1 MSSKIMKTNFHRL
14 LMFLIA
20 ATAVMSL
27 TITGRAQTVAP
38 PTSTVAQSPTT
49 APTTA
54 PATLP
59 EKIQPRRSPRR
70 ASTPPATVTVVADQ
84 AKVAPQVVT
93 IVHRLSGV
101 KMLRFLLRQGED
113 PSTIYTFDS
122 EAISNDAHASII
134 AGWALND
141 GRTIA
146 VRLPQAGA
154 ELEFA
159 ALPFSGPE
167 WKAQTAVA
175 GSTRLMR
182 VWNPPEPDLTVIT
195 RDGRKLRA
203 RYVGLDGQ
211 TGLSVLQVNAL
222 VLPPLTEEVTR
233 ELSQGQG
240 VQIFAPERTTPEGE
254 GSSRNIYVKVGE
266 VDTKI
271 FTLTKGAGKLE
282 RLTVRGAGLS
292 PLVIGGIAC
301 DQAGNTLGIVE
312 SIEGGDAR
320 IVPADTIRAAARRV
334 LERQASVPRPLLGVV
349 GEPVE
354 FAKRAAFLANGWHED
369 QLTDL
374 LRKNLGILL
383 TAVGPGT
390 PAALAKLYPG
400 DIIVR
405 VNQED
410 IESSEEFS
418 KVLGE
423 AGSGQQVQFLVRR
436 PSAPAPF
443 PIDVKLGGSFDP
455 VFKYRFEFPAIA
467 RKPGWLAGLGVETI
481 AISPKSLAQLGAEN
495 GVLVVAVEPE
505 SIAARNGLR
514 EGDVIESIDGRV
526 LRRGAA
532 TAGVEFNRRKRHV
545 LSLVRKRE
553 KKQVILEP
561 IE

>member
-1 MSSKIMKTNFHRL
+1 ML
-14 LMFLIA
+14 LITG
-20 ATAVMSL
+20 TAVMCL
-27 TITGRAQTVAP
+27 TIGGRAQTVAP
-38 PTSTVAQSPTT
+38 ASTVAQ
-49 APTTA
+49 APATA
-54 PATLP
+54 PATTP
-59 EKIQPRRSPRR
+59 ATPDKTQPRRSIRR

-84 AKVAPQVVT
+84 ARVAPQVVT

-113 PSTIYTFDS
+113 PSTVYTIDP
-122 EAISNDAHASII
+122 EAISIDAHASII
-134 AGWALND
+134 AGWAMDD

-159 ALPFSGPE
+159 EFPDLRAGLLPAPS
-167 WKAQTAVA
+167 AAVA
-175 GSTRLMR
+175 TARMR
-182 VWNPPEPDLTVIT
+182 FSPAEPDLTVIT

-211 TGLSVLQVNAL
+211 TGLSVLQVNSL
-222 VLPPLTEEVTR
+222 VMPPLTEEIAR
-233 ELSQGQG
+233 ELIQGQG
-240 VQIFAPERTTPEGE
+240 VQIFAPERTTPEGD
-254 GSSRNIYVKVGE
+254 GPSRNIYVKVGE

-271 FTLTKGAGKLE
+271 FALMKGAGKLE

-292 PLVIGGIAC
+292 SLVIGGVAC
-301 DQAGNTLGIVE
+301 DEAGKTLGIVE

-369 QLTDL
+369 QLSEL
-374 LRKNLGILL
+374 LQKNLGILL
-383 TAVGPGT
+383 TAVRPGT
-390 PAALAKLYPG
+390 PAALAKLHPG

-418 KVLGE
+418 RVLGE
-423 AGSGQQVQFLVRR
+423 AGSGQQVQFLIRR

-443 PIDVKLGGSFDP
+443 PIDVRLGGSFDP
-455 VFKYRFEFPAIA
+455 VFKYHFEFPAMA
-467 RKPGWLAGLGVETI
+467 PKLNGLEGLGVETI
-481 AISPKSLAQLGAEN
+481 VISPKNLSQLGAEN

-505 SIAARNGLR
+505 SIAARSGLR

-526 LRRGAA
+526 LRRGAS
-532 TAGVEFNRRKRHV
+532 TVGVEFNRRKKHV

>member
-1 MSSKIMKTNFHRL
+1 MKTIFHRVFA
-14 LMFLIA
+14 FLIA
-20 ATAVMSL
+20 GTAVMSL
-27 TITGRAQTVAP
+27 NNAGRAQTVG
-38 PTSTVAQSPTT
+38 QSPATASATT
-49 APTTA
+49 
-54 PATLP
+54 P
-59 EKIQPRRSPRR
+59 ERIQPRRQPRR
-70 ASTPPATVTVVADQ
+70 PSTSPATVTVVADQ

-113 PSTIYTFDS
+113 PGTVYTIDPET
-122 EAISNDAHASII
+122 ISGDAHASII

-159 ALPFSGPE
+159 TLPFFGNDLKPQ
-167 WKAQTAVA
+167 APLPAA
-175 GSTRLMR
+175 TRLMR

-195 RDGRKLRA
+195 RDGRKLSA

-211 TGLSVLQVNAL
+211 TGLSVLQVNAF
-222 VLPPLTEEVTR
+222 VMPPLTEEVAR
-233 ELSQGQG
+233 ELSQGQD
-240 VQIFAPERTTPEGE
+240 VQIFAPEQTTPEGE
-254 GSSRNIYVKVGE
+254 GPSRNIYVKVGE

-271 FTLTKGAGKLE
+271 FALTKGAGKLE

-301 DQAGNTLGIVE
+301 DAAGNTLGIVE
-312 SIEGGDAR
+312 SIEDGDAR
-320 IVPADTIRAAARRV
+320 IVPVDTIRAAAGRV
-334 LERQASVPRPLLGVV
+334 LERQTSVPRPLLGVV

-374 LRKNLGILL
+374 LQKNLGILL
-383 TAVGPGT
+383 TAVSPGT

-418 KVLGE
+418 KALGE
-423 AGSGQQVQFLVRR
+423 AGSGQQVKFLVRR

-443 PIDVKLGGSFDP
+443 QIDVKLGGSFDP
-455 VFKYRFEFPAIA
+455 VFKYRFEFATTQ
-467 RKPGWLAGLGVETI
+467 KLNGLAGLGVETI

-505 SIAARNGLR
+505 SMAARNGLR

-532 TAGVEFNRRKRHV
+532 SAGVEFNRQKKHV

-553 KKQVILEP
+553 KKQVVLEP